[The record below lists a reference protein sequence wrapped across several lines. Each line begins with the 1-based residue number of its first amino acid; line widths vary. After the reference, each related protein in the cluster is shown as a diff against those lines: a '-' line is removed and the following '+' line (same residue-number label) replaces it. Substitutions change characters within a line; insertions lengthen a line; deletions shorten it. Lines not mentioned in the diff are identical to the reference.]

1 MAIWLIFL
9 AEYMKSNLTE
19 QELVAGC
26 RRNDRY
32 VQEQLYR
39 RFFPSMQRMVSRYTS
54 DQDKALLILNNGFL
68 KVFQKIDSYTFSGSL
83 EGWIRKIVFRAL
95 ADYFRKENRQ
105 LRFLDLEGQD
115 APAASGALDKLFL
128 EDLLAMVDQLPAAS
142 KEVFRLYCIEGY
154 THKEIGE
161 QLQMSEGTSKW
172 HLSKARE
179 KLRRLINKQYKDIHR
194 AG

>member
-1 MAIWLIFL
+1 
-9 AEYMKSNLTE
+9 MKQYLTE
-19 QELVAGC
+19 KELVEGC
-26 RRNDRY
+26 RQNNRY

-39 RFFPSMQRMVSRYTS
+39 QFFPIMQRMVGRYTN
-54 DQDKALLILNNGFL
+54 DPDKALLILNNGFL
-68 KVFQKIDSYTFSGSL
+68 KVFQKIDTYTFSGSL

-105 LRFLDLEGQD
+105 LRFLELDGQD
-115 APAASGALDKLFL
+115 APTTSGALEKLFL
-128 EDLLAMVDQLPAAS
+128 EDLLLMVDQLPAVS

-154 THKEIGE
+154 THREISTH
-161 QLQMSEGTSKW
+161 LSMSEGTSKW

>member
-1 MAIWLIFL
+1 
-9 AEYMKSNLTE
+9 MKNSVTE
-19 QELVAGC
+19 KELVEGC
-26 RRNDRY
+26 CQNDRHA
-32 VQEQLYR
+32 QEQLYR
-39 RFFPSMQRMVSRYTS
+39 RFFPGMQRMVNRYTA

-68 KVFQKIDSYTFSGSL
+68 RVFQKIDTYTFSGSL
-83 EGWIRKIVFRAL
+83 EGWIRKVIFRAL

-115 APAASGALDKLFL
+115 APTASGALDKLFL
-128 EDLLAMVDQLPAAS
+128 EDLLGMVDQLPAAS

-161 QLQMSEGTSKW
+161 QLRMSEGTSKW
-172 HLSKARE
+172 HLAKARE
-179 KLRRLINKQYKDIHR
+179 KLRRLINKQYKDIGR